1 MNMMVRLDKIL
12 HMITCFKCITPGLE
26 DDQYTTPPENIEIP
40 SSSLRVMKRIGAI
53 SSGINM
59 ELNRK
64 TIINSIPYGRE
75 LFLFDHLA
83 EFSKNICK
91 ESEPD
96 CDSCDLSLHCD
107 FHNKKNDW
115 IN

>member
-1 MNMMVRLDKIL
+1 MMVRLDKIL
-12 HMITCFKCITPGLE
+12 HMITCFKCMTPGLE
-26 DDQYTTPPENIEIP
+26 DDQYLTPPGNIAIP
-40 SSSLRVMKRIGAI
+40 SSSLRVMKRIGVI

-59 ELNRK
+59 RLNRK
-64 TIINSIPYGRE
+64 KIINSIPYGRE
-75 LFLFDHLA
+75 LFLFDHLS

-91 ESEPD
+91 KSKPKGA
-96 CDSCDLSLHCD
+96 SCDLSLHCD

>member
-1 MNMMVRLDKIL
+1 MMVRLDKIL

-26 DDQYTTPPENIEIP
+26 NDQYLTPPENIEIP
-40 SSSLRVMKRIGAI
+40 SSSLCTMKRMGVI
-53 SSGINM
+53 SSSINI

-64 TIINSIPYGRE
+64 KIINSIPYGRE

-91 ESEPD
+91 ESNPE
-96 CDSCDLSLHCD
+96 CSSCDLSLYCD

-115 IN
+115 INE